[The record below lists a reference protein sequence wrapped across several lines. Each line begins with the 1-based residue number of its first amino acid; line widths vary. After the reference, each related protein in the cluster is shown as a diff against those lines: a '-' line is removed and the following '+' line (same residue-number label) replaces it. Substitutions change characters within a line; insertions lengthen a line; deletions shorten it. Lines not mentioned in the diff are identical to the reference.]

1 MPGRPNPIK
10 LAMSRLLSSMQA
22 AVNKRSG
29 ALALSQRVRSFAEE
43 NNLETKL
50 VDISFQFIG
59 ARGLP
64 KMDVVGS
71 ADPYFVAS
79 IDDKITFV

>member
-29 ALALSQRVRSFAEE
+29 ALALSQRVRSFTEE